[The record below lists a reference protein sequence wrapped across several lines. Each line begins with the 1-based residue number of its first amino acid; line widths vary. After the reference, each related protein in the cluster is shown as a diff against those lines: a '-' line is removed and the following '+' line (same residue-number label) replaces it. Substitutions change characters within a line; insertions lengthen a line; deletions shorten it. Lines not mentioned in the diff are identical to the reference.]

1 MKTLLLLLFGLSAA
15 SLLTAQTSLQGKVT
29 DAESGEPIIFGSVIL
44 EKEGVYIAGV
54 QTDFDGNYSIS
65 KLDPGTYDVECTYVG
80 YLSVTVEGVVVKAG
94 TANRLDIQMTASVAL
109 DEVEVIAYKVP
120 LIERDN
126 TTTGSVISA
135 DRINRLPQRKI
146 GKSKGKKS
154 KKGDQGASV
163 KGSRSDASTYY
174 IDGVQVSGNLIPQTE
189 VGSTNQ
195 MKTNPG
201 WEEYRYFE
209 ENSFLDPRQEPL
221 STFSIDVDRAAYSNV
236 RRYLEQGQLPPP
248 DAVRIEEMINY
259 FEYDYP
265 TPAAGEPFAVQTE
278 LASCPWAPER
288 QLLRIS
294 LQGARID
301 LSSAAPNNLVFLLDV
316 SGSMQAY
323 NKLELVKPAM
333 RLLVDQLRPQDRVA
347 IVVYAGAAGL
357 VLESTPG
364 SDRQKILEA
373 IDRLQAGGST
383 AGAAGIKLAY
393 QVAKEHFIEEGNNR
407 VILATDGDFN
417 VGVASESELT
427 RLIEAKRDDGIF
439 LTALGFGMGNYKD
452 NKLEIL
458 ADVGNGNYAYID
470 NLQEARK
477 MFVHEIT
484 GTLYTIAKDV
494 KIQVEFN
501 PARVGAYRLIGYENR
516 LLAAEDFNDDTK
528 DAGELGAGHRVTA
541 LYELVSAGA
550 ETTLVRN
557 VDPLRYQAVPTSTAA
572 ANSEEWGL
580 VKLRYK
586 EPRGRKSRL
595 LEQPI
600 VHTGQD
606 IVSATGDLRHAASVA
621 AFGMILRRSEYVGD
635 YSLRQVSE
643 LAQSALGRDEYG
655 YRAEFIRLVNS
666 AEALEP
672 LAENSK

>member
-146 GKSKGKKS
+146 GKAKGKKS

-550 ETTLVRN
+550 ETSLVRN

-606 IVSATGDLRHAASVA
+606 IVSATGDLRHAAAVA

>member
-146 GKSKGKKS
+146 GKAKGKKS

-470 NLQEARK
+470 NLPEARK

-586 EPRGRKSRL
+586 EPRGRKSQL

-606 IVSATGDLRHAASVA
+606 IVSATGDLRHAAAVA

>member
-80 YLSVTVEGVVVKAG
+80 YLSVTVEGVVVKAS

-146 GKSKGKKS
+146 GKAKGKKS

-586 EPRGRKSRL
+586 EPRGRKSQL